1 MIDENLIQPIPPFK
15 QYTQQHTPTIQENRE
30 RLIQIEESHPR
41 IFISPIY
48 YIKKVPNSLQSI
60 YLRESAYERLM
71 QAVSLLPENY
81 SFIVYDG
88 FRPLQV
94 QQFLFNH
101 FSAQIKKQYPT
112 LSEQQVKQETLKYV
126 ALSSLNREHPAPHL
140 TGGAIDLTIGDLKGN
155 ALHLGTAFDEINEKS
170 ATRYYEENAEE
181 NKEARGLR
189 RMLYNSMTGAGFMN
203 YSEEWWHYEFGN
215 ISWARRTGT
224 EKATYGAI
232 EAEIQNNQLKG
243 YRFI

>member
-1 MIDENLIQPIPPFK
+1 MIDGNLIQPISPFK

-48 YIKKVPNSLQSI
+48 YIQKVPNSLQSI
-60 YLRESAYERLM
+60 HLRESAYERLM

-126 ALSSLNREHPAPHL
+126 ALPSFHREHPAPHL
-140 TGGAIDLTIGDLKGN
+140 TGGAIDLTLGDLKGN
-155 ALHLGTAFDEINEKS
+155 ALHLGTAFDEMNEKS

-181 NKEARGLR
+181 NMEARDLR
-189 RMLYNSMTGAGFMN
+189 RMLYNSMTAAGFMN
-203 YSEEWWHYEFGN
+203 YSEEWWHYDFGN
-215 ISWARRTGT
+215 VSWARRTGS
-224 EKATYGAI
+224 EKAIYGPI